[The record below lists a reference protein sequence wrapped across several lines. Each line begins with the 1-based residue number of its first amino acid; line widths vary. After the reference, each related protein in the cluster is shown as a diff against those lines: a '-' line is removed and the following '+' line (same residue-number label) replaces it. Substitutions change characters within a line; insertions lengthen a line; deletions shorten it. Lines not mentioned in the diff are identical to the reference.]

1 MSSSWTFRPGL
12 SGMNRCIMDRLRK
25 MILLQGALCL
35 ALFTGACGESSPA
48 RGPGPP
54 SGASS
59 SAASG
64 QTIAPLAAPPGS
76 DERPPEAGSLGRG
89 IDYDGLP
96 SMQPAKGVN
105 VSVDTLFE
113 QDIKDP
119 IERVK
124 RVETAVLEMRRDL
137 DASLP
142 AIKRLVAIEKD
153 IQLLTSQL
161 QTLLNQEPAPQAPA
175 PLTPE
180 DTSLANEFD
189 SAGIAPRE
197 DQAPEPA
204 GEEESPAPAA
214 PAITPPNAP
223 ERMAQSPPATAPPAA
238 APPPAPPPDQST
250 VAGLRGLGLRL
261 GEHDDKTRIVIDL
274 SGPVTYRHDLDN
286 GEKILVIELDKA
298 NWAGPASQTLSSP
311 LIQSYSTQP
320 MENGGGTRLIIS
332 LKQATAVTSESL
344 LGPEGASGWRLLL
357 DLKK

>member
-1 MSSSWTFRPGL
+1 MSSSWTFWPGL
-12 SGMNRCIMDRLRK
+12 SGMNCCIHDRLRK
-25 MILLQGALCL
+25 MILLHGALCL

-54 SGASS
+54 SGTASP
-59 SAASG
+59 ATSG
-64 QTIAPLAAPPGS
+64 QTIAPIAAPPGS
-76 DERPPEAGSLGRG
+76 DERPPEAGSLGRPL
-89 IDYDGLP
+89 DSDGLP

-161 QTLLNQEPAPQAPA
+161 QTLLNQEPAPQEPA
-175 PLTPE
+175 SLTPGDMGLE
-180 DTSLANEFD
+180 SEFD
-189 SAGIAPRE
+189 SAGTAPL
-197 DQAPEPA
+197 QNQTTEPV

-214 PAITPPNAP
+214 PVTAPQNAP
-223 ERMAQSPPATAPPAA
+223 ERMAQSPPATAPP
-238 APPPAPPPDQST
+238 PAPPPDQNA

-261 GEHDDKTRIVIDL
+261 GEHDDKTRLVIDL
-274 SGPVTYRHDLDN
+274 SGSVTYRHDLDN

-298 NWAGPASQTLSSP
+298 NWAGPVSQTLSSP
-311 LIQSYSTQP
+311 LLQSYSTQP
-320 MENGGGTRLIIS
+320 MENGGGTRVIIS
-332 LKQATAVTSESL
+332 LKQATEVTSESL